1 MSDDRKPN
9 QVPGATPTPTNT
21 PTPTPTP
28 GATPTPTPATPT
40 VSTPANTSTPASTP
54 GATNTPQTPA
64 TTPAR
69 QVPAEKEKEEKKEEE
84 NLVDTLGASTLF
96 QLCAALIE
104 LREKN
109 DRTHKVFEQTLGKTR
124 EALQGGFDNFA
135 NATQRAYQSLRQE
148 LHAEKRISLAL
159 LNELLELSQDLD
171 QITRNKPNVDD
182 KAAVL
187 RWMESLDVQQRKVQA
202 ALLRHGIHPY
212 DAVISAPYN
221 PALHERVG
229 SKRVEGM
236 GPLLVAEQRERG
248 YASQQP
254 EFVLRRPKVIVSE

>member
-1 MSDDRKPN
+1 MSDERTPN
-9 QVPGATPTPTNT
+9 QVPGATST
-21 PTPTPTP
+21 PTPTSPAATPTP
-28 GATPTPTPATPT
+28 AATATPTPTPASTPT
-40 VSTPANTSTPASTP
+40 RPVTP
-54 GATNTPQTPA
+54 
-64 TTPAR
+64 
-69 QVPAEKEKEEKKEEE
+69 EKPKEEE

-109 DRTHKVFEQTLGKTR
+109 DRTHKLFEQSLGKTR

-135 NATQRAYQSLRQE
+135 RATQTAYQSLRQE
-148 LHAEKRISLAL
+148 LNAEKRISLAL
-159 LNELLELSQDLD
+159 LNELLELGQELE
-171 QITRNKPNVDD
+171 QITRNKPNVDNRE
-182 KAAVL
+182 AVL
-187 RWMESLDVQQRKVQA
+187 KWMESLDVQHRKLQA
-202 ALLRHGIHPY
+202 ALTRHGIHPY

-236 GPLLVAEQRERG
+236 GPLLIAEQRERG